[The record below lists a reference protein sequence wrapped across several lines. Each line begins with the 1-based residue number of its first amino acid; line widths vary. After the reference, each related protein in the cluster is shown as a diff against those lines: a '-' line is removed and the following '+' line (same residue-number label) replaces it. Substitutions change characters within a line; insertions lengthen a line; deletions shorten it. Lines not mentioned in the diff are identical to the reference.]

1 MSEPTNP
8 FAKGLKELGLVASS
22 PSESTTTDPL
32 APMVREVIDEILRAG
47 DVVAPIDV
55 LVRLEILTSEQCL
68 AWRRGQLPYLE
79 RGITAGLT
87 KVGRLLRTLEETALA
102 MGLVPSVGK
111 YMRSG
116 KGPKKRLR
124 FSKRGDATSEAA
136 YARHFVRRSQ
146 PSATSRG

>member
-8 FAKGLKELGLVASS
+8 FAKGLKELGLVAAS
-22 PSESTTTDPL
+22 PGESAPTDPL
-32 APMVREVIDEILRAG
+32 APMVREVLDEILRSG

-55 LVRLEILTSEQCL
+55 LVRVEILTSEQCL

-87 KVGRLLRTLEETALA
+87 KVGRLLRTLEEAALA

-124 FSKRGDATSEAA
+124 FSKRGDVASETA
-136 YARHFVRRSQ
+136 YARHFVRPVKAS
-146 PSATSRG
+146 T

>member
-1 MSEPTNP
+1 MSETMNP

-22 PSESTTTDPL
+22 PSESTPTDPL
-32 APMVREVIDEILRAG
+32 APMVREVIDEILRSG
-47 DVVAPIDV
+47 DLVVPIDV
-55 LVRLEILTSEQCL
+55 LVRLEILTSEQIL

-87 KVGRLLRTLEETALA
+87 KVARLLRALEETALA
-102 MGLVPSVGK
+102 MGLVPAIGK

-136 YARHFVRRSQ
+136 YARQFVRSGRS
-146 PSATSRG
+146 ST